1 MPAFNRWRNGHH
13 PLWGNVAESLTQ
25 QKVRVRKLT
34 FDYTPPSIVPWR
46 RVELVSQNCIPESL
60 CWAPGIQSGRDR
72 RVPPGTGTQ
81 TGQLFGVGSKEG
93 LVKMGGV
100 EPGSTGDGASQV
112 ELVVRNPPASAG
124 DVRDAG
130 SIPGSG
136 RSPGEGNSGPLQYSC
151 LENPSDG
158 GARRAAVPGVAKSR
172 TRLSNSA
179 HAPVR
184 AHGWEGVDCVT
195 GTGL

>member
-100 EPGSTGDGASQV
+100 EPGSTGDRGFPGGASGK
-112 ELVVRNPPASAG
+112 EPACQCRRRERCG
-124 DVRDAG
+124 FDPWVG
-130 SIPGSG
+130 EIP
-136 RSPGEGNSGPLQYSC
+136 
-151 LENPSDG
+151 
-158 GARRAAVPGVAKSR
+158 RRGK
-172 TRLSNSA
+172 
-179 HAPVR
+179 
-184 AHGWEGVDCVT
+184 
-195 GTGL
+195 